1 MNAKLNGKGSKRQFY
16 AVLASLMIGLF
27 GLIGSVQA
35 DPPLNTK
42 APDFTLKSTSG
53 ANLRLSEQRGQII
66 LVNFWATWCGP
77 CRQELPEFEKL
88 KQKYAKYGFEVWAV
102 NVDNDSNE
110 AIKFIKPLGL
120 SFPILFDSGLITS
133 QQYKVE
139 TMPSTF
145 LLDRDGRV
153 RFIHHGFQPSYVEK
167 YDAEIHQLVKE

>member
-1 MNAKLNGKGSKRQFY
+1 GAAVMRFILNKALLVLFFG
-16 AVLASLMIGLF
+16 LASL
-27 GLIGSVQA
+27 VQQAYA
-35 DPPLNTK
+35 DPALNTR
-42 APDFTLKSTSG
+42 APDFTLKSTTG
-53 ANLRLSEQRGQII
+53 GNMRLSEQRGQII
-66 LVNFWATWCGP
+66 LLNFWATWCGP

-110 AIKFIKPLGL
+110 ALKFIKPLGITY
-120 SFPILFDSGLITS
+120 PVLFDSGLNIS